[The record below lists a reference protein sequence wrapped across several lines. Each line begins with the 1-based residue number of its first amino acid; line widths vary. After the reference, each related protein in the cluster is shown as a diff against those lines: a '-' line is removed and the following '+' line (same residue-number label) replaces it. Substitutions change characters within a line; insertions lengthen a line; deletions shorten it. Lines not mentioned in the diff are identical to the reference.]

1 MSKDLKCVW
10 NMGTPCN
17 GNVVE
22 RKLFQQQIK
31 VPMCEAHL
39 EQHKEVM
46 ILHKNGYDVEEVLQ
60 QTPEYR
66 KKEVLTLQLSGLDT
80 EEVEI

>member
-1 MSKDLKCVW
+1 MSKELKCVW
-10 NMGTPCN
+10 NMGTPCSGKVN
-17 GNVVE
+17 E

-46 ILHKNGYDVEEVLQ
+46 LLHKNGYDVEEVLQ

-80 EEVEI
+80 DEVEI